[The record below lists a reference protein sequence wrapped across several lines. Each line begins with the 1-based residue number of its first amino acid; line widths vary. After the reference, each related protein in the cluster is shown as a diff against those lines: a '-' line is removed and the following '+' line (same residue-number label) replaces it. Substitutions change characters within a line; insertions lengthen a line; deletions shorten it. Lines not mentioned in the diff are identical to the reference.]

1 MEMHLVFEKEVFVMN
16 KLKNKLGQRGF
27 TLIEMMIV
35 VAIIGILA
43 AVAVPKFAE
52 MIRKSKEGA
61 TKGSLSALR
70 SALTIYNSD
79 NEGLAPMGLTRIGS
93 ASLTGA
99 VQQGLALASITDAMI
114 PKYIDQFPTA
124 KLGTYHG
131 DSFLMTVAISTGGG
145 FFERGWDMVGLMG
158 VGTAFL
164 GDIGGWM
171 YTTPV
176 GGSFFVNCQHT
187 DTKNEFVSTW

>member
-1 MEMHLVFEKEVFVMN
+1 MHQVFEKEVFVMN
-16 KLKNKLGQRGF
+16 ELKNKLGQRGF
-27 TLIEMMIV
+27 TLIELMIV

-93 ASLTGA
+93 VALTDP
-99 VQQGLALASITDAMI
+99 VQQSLALASLTDAMI
-114 PKYIDQFPTA
+114 PKYIEQFPTA
-124 KLGTYHG
+124 KLGTYHT
-131 DSFLMTVAISTGGG
+131 DAFLPIVAISTGGG
-145 FFERGWDMVGLMG
+145 FFERGWDIGLMG
-158 VGTAFL
+158 AL
-164 GDIGGWM
+164 GDASGWM
-171 YTTPV
+171 YTTNV
-176 GGSFFVNCQHT
+176 GGSFFVNCTHT
-187 DTKNEFVSTW
+187 DTKNEFISTW